1 MSYCGT
7 NLSEHRT
14 FSNAPN
20 RALGAPT
27 SNVDIHIQY
36 PHAAQQAFATSLAPK
51 TPSGKPFRF
60 VLVSGAAIVRDQS
73 TRLPP
78 GMSGLKQRGQV
89 EQEFVDFEAQ
99 NRKTWKSFIARPRMV
114 VLPGSWASWMV
125 PAGFQIPVEVL
136 GAALVSV
143 AVSGEAEQTL
153 DNAALMR
160 VGRQAA
166 ARE

>member
-1 MSYCGT
+1 MFCQYF
-7 NLSEHRT
+7 NLSVLLLTLHD
-14 FSNAPN
+14 

-27 SNVDIHIQY
+27 SNVDIHVQF
-36 PHAAQQAFATSLAPK
+36 PLAAQRTFATSLAPK

-60 VLVSGAAIVRDQS
+60 VLLSGAAIVRDQT

-89 EQEFVDFEAQ
+89 EQDFVDFETQ
-99 NRKTWKSFIARPRMV
+99 NQKTWKSFIARPRMV
-114 VLPGSWASWMV
+114 IMPGSWVSWV
-125 PAGFQIPVEVL
+125 IPAWFQIPVEVL

-153 DNAALMR
+153 DNAALTII
-160 VGRQAA
+160 GRDAA
-166 ARE
+166 ARA